1 MLIYNDLQNI
11 KRTNIAY
18 FKGPFCSGDLQ
29 HFAEIVLLY
38 SFASFGV
45 YIDRMDMIA
54 VICKRHKYT

>member
-1 MLIYNDLQNI
+1 MIYKILSVLTLRI
-11 KRTNIAY
+11 
-18 FKGPFCSGDLQ
+18 FKGSFCSGDLQ

-38 SFASFGV
+38 SFASLGV